1 MKGKLLVLGILILV
15 AIIFVPSEEKYQSER
30 DVPED
35 YYKYSKM
42 NLGELGYPGLTKLA
56 QNGLVSPYQE
66 DKFDCSEMA
75 AYMEWYLEKYGFNA
89 SICVSDNFEGSG
101 GHAWVKVDTV
111 DGRVAHIEPTAKR
124 DIIVDSYPDY
134 GYERPDRVYK
144 SIYEVGNIK
153 EFDWWEELNNSS
165 LRRVG

>member
-42 NLGELGYPGLTKLA
+42 NWGELGYPGLTKLA

-124 DIIVDSYPDY
+124 DIIVTDSE
-134 GYERPDRVYK
+134 YERPDRVYK

>member
-42 NLGELGYPGLTKLA
+42 NWGELGYPGLTKLA

-75 AYMEWYLEKYGFNA
+75 AYMEWYLEK
-89 SICVSDNFEGSG
+89 
-101 GHAWVKVDTV
+101 WV
-111 DGRVAHIEPTAKR
+111 
-124 DIIVDSYPDY
+124 
-134 GYERPDRVYK
+134 
-144 SIYEVGNIK
+144 
-153 EFDWWEELNNSS
+153 
-165 LRRVG
+165 